1 VDSSSTTYNPNTDFV
16 MTPNSQ
22 LIFFFTIIAANLIFI
37 FMWIFKFVMTL
48 KTMFKQNYENLY
60 VMIFLCCRRDK
71 LVKDEAK
78 LAREAKRETIIEK
91 IEEIQFFIQHM
102 KQIYSSEIFFEGHEK
117 FIKLLYFIES

>member
-1 VDSSSTTYNPNTDFV
+1 
-16 MTPNSQ
+16 M
-22 LIFFFTIIAANLIFI
+22 
-37 FMWIFKFVMTL
+37 
-48 KTMFKQNYENLY
+48 
-60 VMIFLCCRRDK
+60 
-71 LVKDEAK
+71 KDEAK

>member
-1 VDSSSTTYNPNTDFV
+1 
-16 MTPNSQ
+16 
-22 LIFFFTIIAANLIFI
+22 
-37 FMWIFKFVMTL
+37 MWIFKFVMTL